1 MRYDKKVYFVKQGE
15 EVYDPSTGDYIT
27 PDNFEGTEWGFPLP
41 FKLKPEDAGRTK
53 VAIDGLGVPKWA
65 NVSDMSNERVTF
77 LFGGL
82 TVGAYTVRIQDRHDE
97 PFDYIRIGDKNYNVK
112 DRRLLRNKH
121 VFEVSERL

>member
-1 MRYDKKVYFVKQGE
+1 MRYDKKIYFVKQGK
-15 EVYDPSTGDYIT
+15 EVYDPSTGDYIASASSET
-27 PDNFEGTEWGFPLP
+27 
-41 FKLKPEDAGRTK
+41 
-53 VAIDGLGVPKWA
+53 PKWA

-82 TVGAYTVRIQDRHDE
+82 TVGAYTIRIQDRYDE
-97 PFDYIRIGDKNYNVK
+97 KFDYIRIGDKDYNVK